1 MYDIYDVM
9 LLIPLG
15 LALLYWW
22 RSSGQKS
29 IATAAVRSYCT
40 QRNLQFLD
48 DTLLFRRWR
57 FESDG
62 GVRRLCRLYEFDYSA
77 NGEDRQSGEL
87 VLAGY
92 RVLRVILHS
101 DVLEITEYP

>member
-1 MYDIYDVM
+1 MFDIYDVM

-15 LALLYWW
+15 LALMYWW

-29 IATAAVRSYCT
+29 VAVAAALTYCT

-62 GVRRLCRLYEFDYSA
+62 PRRRLCRLCHC
-77 NGEDRQSGEL
+77 
-87 VLAGY
+87 VIT
-92 RVLRVILHS
+92 LRCTIN
-101 DVLEITEYP
+101 